1 VREGRSWIEGDEQT
15 IKSLPKAVEN
25 REVWTITLLHYSC
38 DFRTEKEEENPKQM
52 A

>member
-25 REVWTITLLHYSC
+25 REV
-38 DFRTEKEEENPKQM
+38 
-52 A
+52 